1 MFRFTHDEHVPELSS
16 VDPATNVLARL
27 RLRSK
32 ERTTIWLIAY
42 HRKMV
47 HYSHSFW
54 FSDLNKIWTELL
66 DSYLNGPRTLSNE
79 RLSFLVVS
87 QDPTHE
93 GGSNEGLQDNRSTN
107 GNYDILICATHFLGD
122 GMALHFFV
130 VLEAQQ
136 TDERVQEPGF
146 DNRRFVLWVNGDIAD
161 ARRRAQPWLPR
172 SRYSGPCKTTVTK

>member
-122 GMALHFFV
+122 GMAVHTFANDFFNLLCNNNEVQLHDLLQKEWILRCDGV
-130 VLEAQQ
+130 VDPVCL
-136 TDERVQEPGF
+136 
-146 DNRRFVLWVNGDIAD
+146 VLF
-161 ARRRAQPWLPR
+161 RACQL
-172 SRYSGPCKTTVTK
+172 SH